1 MTAPELTSRASAAGV
16 LGRLSASRA
25 SAAYLVGG
33 AAATGLYFLLPP
45 DVQSV
50 WVFLV
55 DPWKHMGLA
64 PGERLVDMAYPAMDV
79 LLLVALAQLLVG
91 AGRRTPAYRLLVVSV
106 ALWVLADEIYG
117 LNVDAYQGGAWVDA
131 LW

>member
-25 SAAYLVGG
+25 SAAYLVGA

-50 WVFLV
+50 WFV
-55 DPWKHMGLA
+55 
-64 PGERLVDMAYPAMDV
+64 
-79 LLLVALAQLLVG
+79 LVG
-91 AGRRTPAYRLLVVSV
+91 LSAAIAVYLGARVNLASDRLPWLLFAGGILCQVAGDAIFAVYEIRLDREPAVPSV
-106 ALWVLADEIYG
+106 AD
-117 LNVDAYQGGAWVDA
+117 
-131 LW
+131 